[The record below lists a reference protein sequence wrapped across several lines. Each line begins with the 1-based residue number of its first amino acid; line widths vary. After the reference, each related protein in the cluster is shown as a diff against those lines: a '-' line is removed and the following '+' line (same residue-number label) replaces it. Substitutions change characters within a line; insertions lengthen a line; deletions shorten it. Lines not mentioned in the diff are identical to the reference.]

1 MENPDVMSDPRSVE
15 ALIDRLG
22 TGLVPVRRL
31 LPAWLRTAGWLLLV
45 AAFAVVLLMHYGA
58 QPMLRRWAATPDL
71 AWAGIGAVI
80 TAVSAA
86 WAAFALGVPGRKV
99 AWAWLPLPGALL
111 WIGASGL
118 GCLRTWIAPGT
129 AIAGAHQSADCLL
142 FIIGFSIPLSALLV
156 VLLPRVQP
164 AEDEQQLVV
173 LLRRACPLRPVLT
186 AVLIGL
192 ASAAASAS
200 LLEICHAFDSAATD
214 LLTHALA
221 VAAVVAVNA
230 AMGGRLLSK
239 A

>member
-1 MENPDVMSDPRSVE
+1 MENPDVMSDPQSHE

-22 TGLVPVRRL
+22 TDLVPVRRL
-31 LPAWLRTAGWLLLV
+31 LPPWLRTAGWLLVVV
-45 AAFAVVLLMHYGA
+45 ALAVGLLMHYGA
-58 QPMLRRWAATPDL
+58 DPMLRRWAATPDL

-80 TAVSAA
+80 TAVCAA
-86 WAAFALGVPGRKV
+86 WAAFALGVPGRRA

-129 AIAGAHQSADCLL
+129 ELAGVHQTADCLL
-142 FIIGFSIPLSALLV
+142 FIIGFSVPLSALLI
-156 VLLPRVQP
+156 
-164 AEDEQQLVV
+164 V

-200 LLEICHAFDSAATD
+200 LLEICHSFDAAATD

-221 VAAVVAVNA
+221 VVVVVAANA
-230 AMGGRLLSK
+230 AMGGRLLSRT
-239 A
+239 

>member
-1 MENPDVMSDPRSVE
+1 MPYSPRHE
-15 ALIDRLG
+15 TLIHALG
-22 TGLVPVRRL
+22 AGLVPVRRL
-31 LPAWLRTAGWLLLV
+31 PPPWLRTLGWL
-45 AAFAVVLLMHYGA
+45 AVVAVLAVALLWRYGTGIA
-58 QPMLRRWAATPDL
+58 MERWQASPDMGWAT
-71 AWAGIGAVI
+71 AGAVL
-80 TAVSAA
+80 TAICA
-86 WAAFALGVPGRKV
+86 

-118 GCLRTWIAPGT
+118 GCLRTWLAPGT
-129 AIAGAHQSADCLL
+129 EVAGVQQSADCLI
-142 FIIGFSIPLSALLV
+142 FIIAFSIPLSALLI
-156 VLLPRVQP
+156 
-164 AEDEQQLVV
+164 V

>member
-1 MENPDVMSDPRSVE
+1 MSDLRPYE

-22 TGLVPVRRL
+22 TELVPVRRL
-31 LPAWLRTAGWLLLV
+31 LPPWLRTAGWMLAVV
-45 AAFAVVLLMHYGA
+45 AIAAVLLMHYGA
-58 QPMLRRWAATPDL
+58 DPMLRRWAGTPDL
-71 AWAGIGAVI
+71 GWAGLGAVV
-80 TAVSAA
+80 TAISAA
-86 WAAFALGVPGRKV
+86 WAAFALGVPGRR
-99 AWAWLPLPGALL
+99 ASWAWLPLPGALL

-129 AIAGAHQSADCLL
+129 EIASMHQSADCLV
-142 FIIGFSIPLSALLV
+142 FIIGFSIPLSALLI
-156 VLLPRVQP
+156 
-164 AEDEQQLVV
+164 V

-200 LLEICHAFDSAATD
+200 LLEICHAYDAAATD

>member
-1 MENPDVMSDPRSVE
+1 MMSDPRSHA

-22 TGLVPVRRL
+22 TDLVPVRRL
-31 LPAWLRTAGWLLLV
+31 LPPWLRTAGWLLLV
-45 AAFAVVLLMHYGA
+45 AALAAGLLMHYGA
-58 QPMLRRWAATPDL
+58 GPMLRRWAATPDL

-80 TAVSAA
+80 TAICAA
-86 WAAFALGVPGRKV
+86 WAAFALGVPGRRA

-129 AIAGAHQSADCLL
+129 ELAGVHQSADCLL
-142 FIIGFSIPLSALLV
+142 FIIGFSVPLSALLI
-156 VLLPRVQP
+156 
-164 AEDEQQLVV
+164 V
-173 LLRRACPLRPVLT
+173 LLRRACPLRPVRV

-221 VAAVVAVNA
+221 VAVVVAVNA

>member
-1 MENPDVMSDPRSVE
+1 MENPDVTADPQSHQ

-22 TGLVPVRRL
+22 TDLVPVRRL
-31 LPAWLRTAGWLLLV
+31 LPPGLRTAGWLLLV
-45 AAFAVVLLMHYGA
+45 AALAAGLLMHYGA
-58 QPMLRRWAATPDL
+58 GPMLRRWAATPDL

-80 TAVSAA
+80 TAICAA
-86 WAAFALGVPGRKV
+86 WAAFALGVPGRRA

-129 AIAGAHQSADCLL
+129 ELAGVHQSADCLL
-142 FIIGFSIPLSALLV
+142 FIIGFSVPLSAL
-156 VLLPRVQP
+156 
-164 AEDEQQLVV
+164 LVV

>member
-1 MENPDVMSDPRSVE
+1 MSDPRPHE

-22 TGLVPVRRL
+22 TDLVPVRRL
-31 LPAWLRTAGWLLLV
+31 LPPWLRTAGWMLAV
-45 AAFAVVLLMHYGA
+45 AAIAAVLLMHYGA
-58 QPMLRRWAATPDL
+58 DPMLRRWAVTPDL
-71 AWAGIGAVI
+71 GWAGMGAVI
-80 TAVSAA
+80 TAITAA
-86 WAAFALGVPGRKV
+86 WAAFALGVPGRRA

-111 WIGASGL
+111 WIGASGM

-129 AIAGAHQSADCLL
+129 HIANMHQSADCLV
-142 FIIGFSIPLSALLV
+142 FIISFSIPLSALLI
-156 VLLPRVQP
+156 
-164 AEDEQQLVV
+164 V
-173 LLRRACPLRPVLT
+173 LLRRAFPLRPVLT

-200 LLEICHAFDSAATD
+200 LLEICHAYDAAATD

-221 VAAVVAVNA
+221 VAVVVAVNA

>member
-1 MENPDVMSDPRSVE
+1 MSDPPSHE

-31 LPAWLRTAGWLLLV
+31 LPPWLRTAGWLLLV
-45 AAFAVVLLMHYGA
+45 VALAIGLLMHYGA
-58 QPMLRRWAATPDL
+58 DPMLRRWAATPDL
-71 AWAGIGAVI
+71 AWAGIGAAI
-80 TAVSAA
+80 TAICAA
-86 WAAFALGVPGRKV
+86 WAAFALGVPGRRA

-129 AIAGAHQSADCLL
+129 ELAGVHQSADCLL
-142 FIIGFSIPLSALLV
+142 FIIGFSVPLSALLIM
-156 VLLPRVQP
+156 
-164 AEDEQQLVV
+164 
-173 LLRRACPLRPVLT
+173 LLRRACPLRPVLA

-200 LLEICHAFDSAATD
+200 LLEICHSFDAAATD

-221 VAAVVAVNA
+221 VAAVVAANA
-230 AMGGRLLSK
+230 AMGGRLLSRT
-239 A
+239 